1 MANRKFNNVN
11 ITVDFNETANRQQIS
26 SGDNVNT
33 LFGKIKKWLGD
44 LKPVAFSGSYNDL
57 TDIPSSLPANGGN
70 AATADGVEWSNIT
83 NKPFTDGSQVELK
96 DALDT
101 VKKEHGYIEDN
112 NVSFAGLQSYNAIG
126 IKLPSYTSNYTGTT
140 GKIIYTSGGTYDS
153 FTIPYNG
160 TVIPAGTV
168 PAGYYKLGTNYGSL
182 GIIIGTISGTTV
194 DFSKYYLGESYIVE
208 NLDIFD
214 GCSTS
219 AISAN
224 ELNVGTVGSST
235 APVYINNGVP
245 TKCSYSL
252 GTACAKSYTDSSSA
266 SAISTGT
273 NLVTER
279 DVYYG
284 LPKINGSH
292 TYNYNT
298 NIYAP
303 TSAGTSGYVLKST
316 GSGTPSWVSL
326 SSIMPKSVQADWNQA
341 DPNADDYIKNRPVAP
356 VVLDGT
362 TEVIYSGNMYSI
374 DDSEHGLSNESENF
388 WMDSNIKYNA
398 SYEYEI
404 TIESAGDENADGAI
418 GYLYGT
424 YPLTFTEGV
433 DGMEAIYQSDN
444 GGYTEIIITV
454 IFQYNFD
461 ELDILPNFYSKG
473 PDGGSSSN
481 LINYIDGSQIHIA
494 LSSKKTK
501 LVISEEY
508 FPDSVK
514 QIPTVTS
521 EDEGKVLK
529 VVNGIPTW
537 VSE

>member
-26 SGDNVNT
+26 PGDNVNT

-160 TVIPAGTV
+160 TAIPAGTV

-374 DDSEHGLSNESENF
+374 DDSEHGLSSGNNANFNMES
-388 WMDSNIKYNA
+388 SIKYDA
-398 SYEYEI
+398 SYEYKI
-404 TIESAGDENADGAI
+404 TIESTGDGVADNFLTNA
-418 GYLYGT
+418 YGT

-433 DGMEAIYQSDN
+433 DGMEA
-444 GGYTEIIITV
+444 T
-454 IFQYNFD
+454 
-461 ELDILPNFYSKG
+461 LDIG
-473 PDGGSSSN
+473 
-481 LINYIDGSQIHIA
+481 NYITIFIVFLYSYDEIDIHPVFSMEVPNSSGGTHNILDGSQVHIEF
-494 LSSKKTK
+494 SRIKTK

-508 FPDSVK
+508 LPDSVK

-529 VVNGIPTW
+529 VVNGVPTW